1 MAMPIPNPPVSKWT
15 TVRNVIADIVG
26 PMAVLA
32 IGAQK
37 FISLSSGAALNA
49 EKLRKALAASQ
60 GAEQL
65 RKQFE
70 VLGLSAEQARS
81 KVEGVAKVASG
92 SAFSFDSL
100 ATAAKNL
107 QVLGGSSLSTAG
119 MLRKVQDVAAATGAP
134 VDNVAT
140 AVGEMY
146 AALER
151 GGSGAGAA
159 AAQLASMGAISQ
171 ATAQK
176 ISEISA
182 AGGPAADS
190 LRAMQGDLGKA
201 SGASAQ
207 MASSLSGLQSQL
219 ANLQNAND
227 IKIGDMFL
235 EGEKAGYRA
244 AIAME
249 KLRGKIDEVASAPFA
264 AISGQFSK
272 LKESIAGMLGS
283 DQGIETLKGLFK
295 FLSTVAVAAVGVMVA
310 QIIQLVVWLGGMG
323 VAALKTAAGVKTL
336 SGALSFA
343 GGAMKNWATLL
354 ASATVR
360 MNLYAVAIM
369 LVVSKVLEARA
380 AIDALVDAQK
390 NLNTTNAKE
399 IGGLKE
405 KRLMVSTPEEKK
417 AAMKAYDAAITSN
430 DEALSVAKK
439 ERDEAAAQFEEKNSH
454 SYNLNPLNWL
464 DSVTGG
470 QNRAAQ
476 ELNMKEDRV
485 QSLQGQGR
493 NLRDER
499 GRLAVMD
506 STTLGL
512 DDEQDQRER
521 AKLRLEKDIRKSGR
535 QRVAALASPAQASGL
550 IESELYDAEGKLSRN
565 EKASQRSFEERS
577 SLYTAQAGVI
587 VEGDAGTKDFSA
599 KGYSDS
605 LDAMKQVDV
614 QTESGRLSKDL
625 AIRETLRNDRASTEG
640 AIAQQ
645 VGLGSAADPETKKRL
660 GEKLA
665 VINSQIQAIGGEGE
679 ISGRRTQQLEAARD
693 LAVEEEDPVKARQE
707 VEAVKARKQQVDEA
721 KSADKQS
728 IDAGNR
734 KLTLEK
740 KLSAIK
746 GLEGGDG
753 KAAQMEGDEELK
765 SLADRL
771 QATKEVEKA
780 TAKFN
785 ASSEAEKPQAEKEL
799 NAVRVAAKG
808 KGFRDG
814 DTSDSVNLEVS
825 GVKQITQLRQQQAAI
840 VEAAAQ
846 RRRDD
851 LMNEMKMTN
860 QILQLRLSEAK
871 GTPPVKTTQEIER
884 EDRTRQREDLES
896 AEGVVAERDA
906 ALETMENAGSE
917 EEKKAAADLV
927 MAKKKEL
934 EALGVDGNATAQDVS
949 LSIRKNE
956 QEEIGAKIKEAGG
969 RRQAGRVAK
978 ITSLTMQEEYATT
991 DGQRATAKRER
1002 ERLEDEAAVESKAKS
1017 FRDAGFIGKD
1027 EQTGENDADKL
1038 AKNETEMERLASD
1051 IEKEKST
1058 RVDSLTSVGGGSG
1071 FVGLTPSQ
1079 DKMER
1084 LRKLTEE
1091 QNKTLERI
1099 AANNEKAFALAEM
1112 ELKRD
1117 K

>member
-140 AVGEMY
+140 AIGEMY

-249 KLRGKIDEVASAPFA
+249 KLWGKIDEVASAPFA

-417 AAMKAYDAAITSN
+417 AAMKDYDAAITSN

-439 ERDEAAAQFEEKNSH
+439 ERDEAQKNADWWDGWDITGSAEAAVK
-454 SYNLNPLNWL
+454 
-464 DSVTGG
+464 
-470 QNRAAQ
+470 
-476 ELNMKEDRV
+476 MKEDQV

-565 EKASQRSFEERS
+565 EKASQRSFEERG

-587 VEGDAGTKDFSA
+587 VAGDAGTKDFSA

-693 LAVEEEDPVKARQE
+693 LAVEEEDPVRARQE

-734 KLTLEK
+734 KLALEK

-825 GVKQITQLRQQQAAI
+825 GVKQITQLRMQQAAI

-871 GTPPVKTTQEIER
+871 GTTPVKTTQEIER
-884 EDRTRQREDLES
+884 EDRTRQRKDLES

-906 ALETMENAGSE
+906 ALKTMENAGSK
-917 EEKKAAADLV
+917 EEKNAAADLV

-949 LSIRKNE
+949 LSIRKNK
-956 QEEIGAKIKEAGG
+956 QEEIGAKITEAGG

-1002 ERLEDEAAVESKAKS
+1002 ERLEDEAAVESKAKD
-1017 FRDAGFIGKD
+1017 FRGAGFKAK
-1027 EQTGENDADKL
+1027 DADKL

-1099 AANNEKAFALAEM
+1099 AANNEKAFALADM

>member
-219 ANLQNAND
+219 ASLQNAND

-390 NLNTTNAKE
+390 DLNATNAKE
-399 IGGLKE
+399 IGGLKQ
-405 KRLMVSTPEEKK
+405 KRLMVSTPEEKQ
-417 AAMKAYDAAITSN
+417 AAMKDYDAAISAN
-430 DEALSVAKK
+430 DEALAGAKK
-439 ERDEAAAQFEEKNSH
+439 ERDEAQVNADWWDGWDITGSAEAA
-454 SYNLNPLNWL
+454 
-464 DSVTGG
+464 VT
-470 QNRAAQ
+470 
-476 ELNMKEDRV
+476 MKEDQV

-565 EKASQRSFEERS
+565 EKASQRSFEERG

-587 VEGDAGTKDFSA
+587 VAGDAGTKDFSA

-840 VEAAAQ
+840 EQAAAQ

-871 GTPPVKTTQEIER
+871 GTTPVKTTQEIER
-884 EDRTRQREDLES
+884 EDRTRQRKDLES

-906 ALETMENAGSE
+906 AISAGDS
-917 EEKKAAADLV
+917 DLA

-949 LSIRKNE
+949 LSIRKNK
-956 QEEIGAKIKEAGG
+956 QEEIGAKITEAGG
-969 RRQAGRVAK
+969 RRQAGREAK

-1002 ERLEDEAAVESKAKS
+1002 ERLEDEAAVESKAKD
-1017 FRDAGFIGKD
+1017 FRGAGFKAK
-1027 EQTGENDADKL
+1027 DADKL

-1084 LRKLTEE
+1084 LRKLTED

>member
-140 AVGEMY
+140 AIGEMY

-190 LRAMQGDLGKA
+190 LRAMQSDLGKA

-417 AAMKAYDAAITSN
+417 AAMKDYDAAITSN

-439 ERDEAAAQFEEKNSH
+439 ERDEAQKNADWWDGWDITGSAEAAVK
-454 SYNLNPLNWL
+454 
-464 DSVTGG
+464 
-470 QNRAAQ
+470 
-476 ELNMKEDRV
+476 MKEDQV

-565 EKASQRSFEERS
+565 EKASQRSFEERG

-587 VEGDAGTKDFSA
+587 VAGDAGTKDFSA

-825 GVKQITQLRQQQAAI
+825 GVKQITQLRMQQAAI

-871 GTPPVKTTQEIER
+871 GTTPVKTTQEIER
-884 EDRTRQREDLES
+884 EDRTRQRKDLES

-906 ALETMENAGSE
+906 ALKTMENAGSK
-917 EEKKAAADLV
+917 EEKNAAADLV

-949 LSIRKNE
+949 LSIRKNK
-956 QEEIGAKIKEAGG
+956 QEEIGAKITEAGG
-969 RRQAGRVAK
+969 RRQAGRGAK

-1002 ERLEDEAAVESKAKS
+1002 ERLEDEAAVESKAKD
-1017 FRDAGFIGKD
+1017 FRGAGFKAK
-1027 EQTGENDADKL
+1027 DADKL

-1099 AANNEKAFALAEM
+1099 AANNEKAFALADM